1 MPNEIDELYDI
12 TNELIE
18 DFVDVDVDVNVDSDI
33 NEVKYSYV
41 NMNEILID

>member
-18 DFVDVDVDVNVDSDI
+18 DFVDVDVDVNMDSDI
-33 NEVKYSYV
+33 NEVKYSCV